1 MAGNREA
8 KWQQQ
13 VEAILRKEFGE
24 DEFWEQLKRASEL
37 SDLAQIVKL
46 PTGDMGKIISI
57 LLRQASEELRPL
69 AAAYTAFKL
78 GMVYERLQNA
88 ERT

>member
-1 MAGNREA
+1 VTGNQGQ

-24 DEFWEQLKRASEL
+24 DKFWEQLKRAFEL
-37 SDLAQIVKL
+37 SDLAQIVEL

-57 LLRQASEELRPL
+57 LLKQASEELRPL
-69 AAAYTAFKL
+69 AAAYAVFQL
-78 GMVYERLQNA
+78 GMAYERLQNA
-88 ERT
+88 NRA